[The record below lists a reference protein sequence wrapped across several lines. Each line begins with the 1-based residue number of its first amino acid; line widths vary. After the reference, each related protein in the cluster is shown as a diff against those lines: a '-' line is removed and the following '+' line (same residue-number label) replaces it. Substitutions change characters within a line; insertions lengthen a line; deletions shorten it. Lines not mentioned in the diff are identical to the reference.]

1 MACTLLLV
9 RPVAMA
15 TTQFARVI
23 RYNVPAPWQ
32 PDQNN
37 GLKPLRM
44 NWVVVTGKNGT
55 RELRMQ
61 WIADAGC

>member
-9 RPVAMA
+9 PPVAMA

-23 RYNVPAPWQ
+23 RYNVPVPWQ
-32 PDQNN
+32 PEQNN

-44 NWVVVTGKNGT
+44 N
-55 RELRMQ
+55 
-61 WIADAGC
+61 